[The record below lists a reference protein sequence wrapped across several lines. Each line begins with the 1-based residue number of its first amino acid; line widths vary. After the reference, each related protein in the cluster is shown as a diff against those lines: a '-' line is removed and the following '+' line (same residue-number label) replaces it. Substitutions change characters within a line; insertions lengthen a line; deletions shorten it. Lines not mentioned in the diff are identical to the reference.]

1 MMMQQLQS
9 QSSSIAS
16 PISSYLAHFTVAHQ
30 QPPCPLYCNNTDKHE
45 QQQSNMSPP
54 PSKTVY
60 VLCCYRAEGKQ
71 RNKYDERAVE
81 GVMDIPELEEEGKE
95 DITRVVAQAPKG
107 HAPRVQA
114 MSELEQDQGW
124 LPTKA
129 ESEDI
134 DLSLLTVCLLPSD
147 QVIEPPDVW
156 DYDLLFSQLKAEL
169 QNEVGSAEPRD
180 GAEDLRQI

>member
-1 MMMQQLQS
+1 
-9 QSSSIAS
+9 
-16 PISSYLAHFTVAHQ
+16 
-30 QPPCPLYCNNTDKHE
+30 
-45 QQQSNMSPP
+45 
-54 PSKTVY
+54 
-60 VLCCYRAEGKQ
+60 
-71 RNKYDERAVE
+71 
-81 GVMDIPELEEEGKE
+81 MDIPELEEEGKE